1 MLEKG
6 FTVPVLLHP
15 ALPPS
20 VSWFPLPPGWLVL
33 GALLLAALAIYL
45 FFRLARWRRN
55 RWRREALA
63 AFALPHSVDSWMM
76 LIKQIQLVH
85 QPRNEVSHHQTP
97 ESLLDQIPL
106 ETDLKQTLC
115 MKYCLRDN
123 RLGAEQALRIRQQMT
138 RWLKELPDV

>member
-6 FTVPVLLHP
+6 FTVPALLHP

-63 AFALPHSVDSWMM
+63 AFALPHSVDGWMA

-85 QPRNEVSHHQTP
+85 QPRNVVSHSLTP
-97 ESLLDQIPL
+97 ESLLDQLPL
-106 ETDLKQTLC
+106 EADLQQTLC
-115 MKYCLRDN
+115 LKYCQRDN
-123 RLGAEQALRIRQQMT
+123 RLESEQASRLRQQLT